1 LLMKQVR
8 ALGLFS
14 GGLDSMLAVALLRAQ
29 GIAVTGIVW
38 TTPFFSAD
46 QARQSAAALD
56 LQLRIEDF
64 TDHFL
69 PLLYYPPH
77 GFGRALNPCVDC
89 HTLMLRQTGE
99 IMAKEGYD
107 FIFTGEVLGQR
118 PFSQHRGALNL
129 IARESNCADLILR
142 PLSARLLKPS
152 QPELQGLVDRGKLLN
167 LSGRGRK
174 RQIDLAAQLG
184 IASFPAPA
192 GGCLLTEHRFAS
204 RLKELLN
211 CQPEVKRQDLE
222 LLKWGRHFRLSPGSR
237 AIVGRDER
245 ENDVIYSLRQ
255 PPDLLMKLKDY
266 PGPLVLIPGEVQ
278 RGQLVQ
284 AATLCASYSNAPYD
298 LPLTV
303 ELEGPIAP
311 GVIVAYRQPREIF
324 KNILL

>member
-1 LLMKQVR
+1 MKQVR

-29 GIAVTGIVW
+29 GIAVTGMVW
-38 TTPFFSAD
+38 TTPFFSAE
-46 QARQSAAALD
+46 QAIQSAAALD
-56 LQLRIEDF
+56 LQLRLEDL

-69 PLLYYPPH
+69 PLLYHPPH
-77 GFGRALNPCVDC
+77 GFGRGLNPCIDC
-89 HTLMLRQTGE
+89 HTLMLRQTGQ
-99 IMAKEGYD
+99 IMAREGYD

-129 IARESNCADLILR
+129 IARESNYADLILR

-152 QPELQGLVDRGKLLN
+152 RPELQGLVDREKLLN
-167 LSGRGRK
+167 LNGRGRK
-174 RQIDLAAQLG
+174 RQIALAAHFG
-184 IASFPAPA
+184 ITVFPAPA
-192 GGCLLTEHRFAS
+192 GGCLLTEPRFAS

-211 CQPEVKRQDLE
+211 CQPEVKRRDLE
-222 LLKWGRHFRLSPGSR
+222 LLKWGRHFRLSPASR

-245 ENDVIYSLRQ
+245 ENEIIYSWRQ
-255 PPDLLMKLKDY
+255 PSDLLLQIKDY
-266 PGPLVLIPGEVQ
+266 PGPLVLIPGEVH

-303 ELEGPIAP
+303 EWEGPLAP
-311 GVIVAYRQPREIF
+311 EVIVAYRKPRDIF

>member
-1 LLMKQVR
+1 MKQVR

-29 GIAVTGIVW
+29 GISVTGMVW
-38 TTPFFSAD
+38 TTPFFSAE
-46 QARQSAAALD
+46 QAIQSAAALD
-56 LQLRIEDF
+56 LQLRLEDF

-69 PLLYYPPH
+69 PLLHHPPH
-77 GFGRALNPCVDC
+77 GFGRGLNPCIDC
-89 HTLMLRQTGE
+89 HTLMLRRTGE
-99 IMAKEGYD
+99 IMAREGYD

-129 IARESNCADLILR
+129 IARDSNYSDLILR

-152 QPELQGLVDRGKLLN
+152 RPELQGLVDREKLLN

-174 RQIDLAAQLG
+174 RQIALAAQFG
-184 IASFPAPA
+184 ITAFPAPA
-192 GGCLLTEHRFAS
+192 GGCLLTEPRFAS
-204 RLKELLN
+204 RLKELLH
-211 CQPEVKRQDLE
+211 CQPMVKRRDLE
-222 LLKWGRHFRLSPGSR
+222 LLKWGRHFRLSPASR

-245 ENDVIYSLRQ
+245 ENEIIYSWRQ
-255 PPDLLMKLKDY
+255 PSDLFLQLKDY

-298 LPLTV
+298 SPLSV
-303 ELEGPIAP
+303 EWEGPLAP
-311 GVIVAYRQPREIF
+311 GVIVAYRKPRDIF
-324 KNILL
+324 KNISI